1 MTYDSK
7 NFDDASGLPFSI
19 YADTA
24 LKSREMDHDFPFA
37 AAAFSVGSMFVGNTL
52 FEYAKKRPRDEFGD
66 VLLTSTLQTGLE
78 CLFASPGGLYYALSN
93 RHPTI
98 DK

>member
-37 AAAFSVGSMFVGNTL
+37 AAAFSVGSMLMGNTFVEFHNNPNDDFGSGL
-52 FEYAKKRPRDEFGD
+52 FYG
-66 VLLTSTLQTGLE
+66 TLYTGLE
-78 CLFASPGGLYYALSN
+78 CLFASPGGLYYALRN
-93 RHPTI
+93 MQ
-98 DK
+98 K

>member
-1 MTYDSK
+1 MTYDSTTPVV
-7 NFDDASGLPFSI
+7 FLFCI

-37 AAAFSVGSMFVGNTL
+37 AAAFSVGSMLMGNT
-52 FEYAKKRPRDEFGD
+52 AVEFSNHPYEDFSEGLIRGTMD
-66 VLLTSTLQTGLE
+66 TGLE

-93 RHPTI
+93 RHATI